1 MILARVLEGLACAEC
16 EADGELWHDA
26 VRGVVECRACGYRT
40 VLGGEDGEGFGDGYD
55 GADGWGWEAA
65 AYGDA

>member
-16 EADGELWHDA
+16 EAEDEMWHDA

-40 VLGGEDGEGFGDGYD
+40 VLGGESFGDGD
-55 GADGWGWEAA
+55 DDAAGWGWEAA
-65 AYGDA
+65 AYGDV